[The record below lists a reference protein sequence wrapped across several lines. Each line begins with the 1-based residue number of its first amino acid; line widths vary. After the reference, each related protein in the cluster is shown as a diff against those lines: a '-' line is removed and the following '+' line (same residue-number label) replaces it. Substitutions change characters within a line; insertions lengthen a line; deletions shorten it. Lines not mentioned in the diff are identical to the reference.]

1 MNADT
6 ILFSHP
12 PKLKTLLV
20 PKQEKKYEKVGK
32 RMRELT

>member
-6 ILFSHP
+6 ILFPNP

-20 PKQEKKYEKVGK
+20 PKQENKYEKMRK